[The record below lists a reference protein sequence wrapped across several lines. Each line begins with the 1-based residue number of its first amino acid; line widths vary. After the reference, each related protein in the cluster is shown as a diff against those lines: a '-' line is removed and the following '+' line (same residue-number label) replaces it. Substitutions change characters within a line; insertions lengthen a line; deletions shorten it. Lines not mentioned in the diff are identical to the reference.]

1 MKWLTVAAGRLAAG
15 ALFTVA
21 FAIML
26 PALLRE
32 RVPVRLWGQAVTFAL
47 LS

>member
-15 ALFTVA
+15 ALFAVA

-32 RVPVRLWGQAVTFAL
+32 RVPVRLWGVAVWREL

>member
-1 MKWLTVAAGRLAAG
+1 MKWLTGAAWRLAAG
-15 ALFTVA
+15 ALFAVA

-32 RVPVRLWGQAVTFAL
+32 RVPVRLWGAAVWREL

>member
-15 ALFTVA
+15 ALFAVA

-32 RVPVRLWGQAVTFAL
+32 RVPVRLWGAAVVYAL

>member
-1 MKWLTVAAGRLAAG
+1 MTRAAVF
-15 ALFTVA
+15 ALA

-32 RVPVRLWGQAVTFAL
+32 RVPVRLWGAATWYAL

>member
-1 MKWLTVAAGRLAAG
+1 MTRATVF
-15 ALFTVA
+15 ALA

-26 PALLRE
+26 PTLLRE
-32 RVPVRLWGQAVTFAL
+32 RVPVRLWGAAVAYAL